1 MNEIVIGNKKIG
13 ENHPPFIIAE
23 MSGNHNQSLDRA
35 LKIVNA
41 AAKAGAHAFK
51 IQTYLPDTMTLNSRK
66 NEFLVNPANQHWNG
80 KSLYELYEE
89 AYTPWEWHEPIFNRC
104 KELGMIPFST
114 PFDESSLEFLEKLNV
129 PCYKIASFENND
141 LPLLKKVA
149 SKGKPMIISTGMATI
164 SEISEM
170 VETIKSAGCKNF
182 ILLKCTSSYPASPEN
197 SNLRTIP
204 YLKEL
209 FQCQIGLSDHTLGSG
224 VAVASIAFGS
234 SVIEKHFTLNRSDGG
249 VDSTFSMEPDEF
261 ANLVIETESA
271 WKSLGTIFIG
281 PTEEE
286 KKSIQFRRSIYIS
299 ENIKAGQ
306 ILTKDNIKIIRPG
319 YGLAPKYIDLILGK
333 KINRNVEK
341 GTALQWDMLLEG
353 VDQ

>member
-1 MNEIVIGNKKIG
+1 VNEIVIGNKKIG

-35 LKIVNA
+35 LQIVDA

-51 IQTYLPDTMTLNSRK
+51 IQTYLPNTMTLNIRK
-66 NEFLVNPANQHWNG
+66 NEFLVSPANQLWNG

-89 AYTPWEWHEPIFNRC
+89 AHTPWEWHEPIFNRC

-170 VETIKSAGCKNF
+170 VETIKEAGCKNF

-197 SNLRTIP
+197 SNIRTIP
-204 YLKEL
+204 FLKDL
-209 FQCQIGLSDHTLGSG
+209 FECQIGLSDHTLGSG

-234 SVIEKHFTLNRSDGG
+234 TVIEKHFTLNRSDGG

-333 KINRNVEK
+333 KINRNLEK
-341 GTALQWDMLLEG
+341 GTALHWDMLMEG
-353 VDQ
+353 VDE

>member
-13 ENHPPFIIAE
+13 ENHPPLIIAE

-35 LKIVNA
+35 LKIVDA

-51 IQTYLPDTMTLNSRK
+51 IQTYLPNTMTLNIRK
-66 NEFLVNPANQHWNG
+66 NEFLVNPANELWNG

-104 KELGMIPFST
+104 KELDMIPFST
-114 PFDESSLEFLEKLNV
+114 PFDESSLEFLEELEV

-149 SKGKPMIISTGMATI
+149 SKGKPMIISTGMATV

-170 VETIKSAGCKNF
+170 VETIREAGCKHF
-182 ILLKCTSSYPASPEN
+182 ILLKCTSSYPASPEH
-197 SNLRTIP
+197 SNIRTIP
-204 YLKEL
+204 FLKDL
-209 FQCQIGLSDHTLGSG
+209 FQCQIGLSDHTLGIG
-224 VAVASIAFGS
+224 VAVASVAFGS
-234 SVIEKHFTLNRSDGG
+234 TVIEKHFTLNRSDGG
-249 VDSTFSMEPDEF
+249 VDSAFSMEPDEF
-261 ANLVIETESA
+261 AKLVTETEAA
-271 WKSLGTIFIG
+271 WKSIGTIFIG

-319 YGLAPKYIDLILGK
+319 NGLAPKYIDLILGK
-333 KINRNVEK
+333 KINRNLEK
-341 GTALQWDMLLEG
+341 GTALHWDMLMDG